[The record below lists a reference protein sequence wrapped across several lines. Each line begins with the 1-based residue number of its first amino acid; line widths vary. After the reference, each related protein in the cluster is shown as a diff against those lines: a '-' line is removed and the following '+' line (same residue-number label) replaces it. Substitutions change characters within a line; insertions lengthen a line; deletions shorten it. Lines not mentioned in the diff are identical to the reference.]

1 MVESLTFAEKKIMRT
16 VAEIPHHTF
25 RISIFSYNAKYIV
38 KIELA
43 QYEQLFKIAETDV
56 AGLEDLKKMISD
68 EFLENCMERFLT
80 MRTDWTKS
88 FSSLQTK

>member
-1 MVESLTFAEKKIMRT
+1 MRT

>member
-1 MVESLTFAEKKIMRT
+1 MRT

-56 AGLEDLKKMISD
+56 VGLEDLKKMISD

-80 MRTDWTKS
+80 MRSDWTKS